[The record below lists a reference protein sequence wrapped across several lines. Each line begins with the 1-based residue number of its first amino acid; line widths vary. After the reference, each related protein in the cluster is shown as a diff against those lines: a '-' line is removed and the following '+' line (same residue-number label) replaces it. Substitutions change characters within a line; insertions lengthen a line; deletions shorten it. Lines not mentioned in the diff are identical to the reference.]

1 MLQMFSRAKNQ
12 QLKDDKLADS
22 KQFLDDCQQT
32 DMGQECIESKLSKKQ
47 QQPSQSDK
55 TKLCEQEK
63 QEDEDQGVG
72 CRICLEESE
81 DRMSGKLGNYCNC
94 KGSISKLHVNCLEVQ
109 LQLQFKD
116 SVQLEK
122 ELNSKCELCQTKYR
136 LSISKRVQFNPANYI
151 KQKVT
156 QKKKILMFLVVIFAL
171 SFYTSYVV
179 NRYIKEYICYQNSLN
194 HPSLQTI
201 EDQQSQNS
209 TTQQIDSKFPSIEQ
223 FDLKS
228 YLNKNSSNKVNKM
241 DKKSSDFK
249 DSIQVTLSYLLI
261 GFFCTTALFS
271 FIMLGYNLFTIFL
284 YFDVYISKKNLQIAQ
299 QPQAK

>member
-1 MLQMFSRAKNQ
+1 MLQMFSRRKNQ
-12 QLKDDKLADS
+12 QFKDDKPSDS
-22 KQFLDDCQQT
+22 KLSLDDSQQT
-32 DMGQECIESKLSKKQ
+32 TMGQECFENNLAKKQ
-47 QQPSQSDK
+47 HHQKSDN
-55 TKLCEQEK
+55 TKPLEQDR
-63 QEDEDQGVG
+63 QEEEDQGIG

-122 ELNSKCELCQTKYR
+122 EFHSKCELCQSKYR
-136 LSISKRVQFNPANYI
+136 LSISKRVYFNPANYI
-151 KQKVT
+151 KQKAT

-179 NRYIKEYICYQNSLN
+179 NKHIKEYICYQNSLN
-194 HPSLQTI
+194 HPQLQTI

-228 YLNKNSSNKVNKM
+228 YLSKNSSNKINEI

-284 YFDVYISKKNLQIAQ
+284 YFDVYISKKNLQIAKQ
-299 QPQAK
+299 AQAK

>member
-1 MLQMFSRAKNQ
+1 MFRRGKNQ
-12 QLKDDKLADS
+12 QLKDNKLVDS
-22 KQFLDDCQQT
+22 KPFLDDLQQT
-32 DMGQECIESKLSKKQ
+32 STGQECIEHKQSKKQ
-47 QQPSQSDK
+47 KQPSQRDSK
-55 TKLCEQEK
+55 KLLKQEK
-63 QEDEDQGVG
+63 QEEDDDQGVG

-122 ELNSKCELCQTKYR
+122 EFNSKCELCQTKYR
-136 LSISKRVQFNPANYI
+136 LIISKRVYFNPVKYI
-151 KQKVT
+151 IQKTT

-179 NRYIKEYICYQNSLN
+179 NRHIKEYICYHNSLN
-194 HPSLQTI
+194 HPQLQTI

-228 YLNKNSSNKVNKM
+228 YLNKNAPNKINEM

-284 YFDVYISKKNLQIAQ
+284 YFDVYISKKNLQLENS
-299 QPQAK
+299 PQSK